1 MSDGFGVE
9 NAMNNIAEELRDI
22 ADKAEAGDKL
32 HWAKAMRA
40 GALQL
45 YNWQRDLETYRLR
58 LDHHDA
64 QSAQLGEVLEEN
76 KRLRAIEAAARNL
89 CEVRGRHH
97 SEIAMRRLIEALTPN
112 AGVTGA

>member
-1 MSDGFGVE
+1 
-9 NAMNNIAEELRDI
+9 MNNIAEELREI

-45 YNWQRDLETYRLR
+45 DNWQRDLETYRLR

-64 QSAQLGEVLEEN
+64 QSAQLGEVLAEN
-76 KRLRAIEAAARNL
+76 AKLRKFAD
-89 CEVRGRHH
+89 
-97 SEIAMRRLIEALTPN
+97 SALACVGNP
-112 AGVTGA
+112 AEW

>member
-1 MSDGFGVE
+1 M
-9 NAMNNIAEELRDI
+9 NAIAEELRDI

-45 YNWQRDLETYRLR
+45 NNWQRDIETYRLR

-76 KRLRAIEAAARNL
+76 ERLRAWIDEAL
-89 CEVRGRHH
+89 SYVGCPTWSPSLEEEGR
-97 SEIAMRRLIEALTPN
+97 ALLTPTPKGGGRRRPYRRRLPLD
-112 AGVTGA
+112 

>member
-1 MSDGFGVE
+1 
-9 NAMNNIAEELRDI
+9 MNSIAEELRDI

-97 SEIAMRRLIEALTPN
+97 SEIAMRRLIEALRPN
-112 AGVTGA
+112 VKVTGAPAHGD